1 MGKVFTS
8 LDEAAGAFGTL
19 RSLDRQL
26 RRSAPWAPDTYP
38 ANAADCK
45 RRMAGSPVSLRFYPH
60 PTTVVAPE
68 RAPRLICSLEER
80 VRLLESAGAERIL
93 VLPFTPEIA
102 EMTPR
107 EFVETVLDDALNARA
122 VVVGQNFRFG
132 NKQLGDTAVLAQL
145 GSELAFE
152 PHFLAPITSRGQL
165 VSSTA
170 IRRHLQR
177 GNVSRA
183 GRLLGRFFLS
193 GDIVT
198 GRGIGSKKTVPTLNI
213 WPGLEMVPAQGIY
226 ITETQDV
233 ADGRRWHS
241 VTSVGMNP
249 IFGGKEL
256 TIETFLLSP
265 FDGRDPKR
273 ICVSFRRW
281 LREERTFATAEAL
294 RAEILRDVNRAEAYW
309 RRVERVSSPAAFIKY
324 FQQLVVYRLGFFRR
338 PLPYCLR
345 RAMAQMIAHQF
356 SARRCAALPV
366 PTRSASGYRRNSDLL
381 PPSAVIRALGL
392 RSGAGV

>member
-8 LDEAAGAFGTL
+8 LDEAAGAFGPSAVSIGNFDGVHLGHRTL
-19 RSLDRQL
+19 IRQTQQIA
-26 RRSAPWAPDTYP
+26 RAHGWAT
-38 ANAADCK
+38 
-45 RRMAGSPVSLRFYPH
+45 GVLTFHPH

-183 GRLLGRFFLS
+183 GRLLGRCFSLS

-213 WPGLEMVPAQGIY
+213 RPGLEIVPAQGIY
-226 ITETQDV
+226 ITETQDA

-241 VTSVGMNP
+241 VTSVGTNP
-249 IFGGKEL
+249 TFGGKEL

-273 ICVSFRRW
+273 ICLSFRRW

-309 RRVERVSSPAAFIKY
+309 RRVEQVAH
-324 FQQLVVYRLGFFRR
+324 RL
-338 PLPYCLR
+338 PL
-345 RAMAQMIAHQF
+345 
-356 SARRCAALPV
+356 
-366 PTRSASGYRRNSDLL
+366 
-381 PPSAVIRALGL
+381 
-392 RSGAGV
+392 